1 MQGILTF
8 ASLGLGLALTLL
20 FGPQW
25 GIVMGLLAYLAG
37 SNVLLNRDVNKLK
50 AHIDRIINELPEL
63 LRELTIKAEPPAAA
77 PAPVQEAVTIQPE
90 PADAIEQRMQA
101 LDHKLE
107 LLLRHV
113 QSPAPQ
119 ASTPSPADSPPAQ
132 PAAPSPPTAIDPV
145 PQAGPLASTPSAR
158 DLDLMRE
165 LLLKLAETM
174 AAREGTGGAEARHD
188 PTPQAPPP
196 SPLMPAKEDEATGRR
211 LSIDEL
217 RSELD
222 KIAQELSIELGRPKP

>member
-37 SNVLLNRDVNKLK
+37 SNVLLKQDVNKLK
-50 AHIDRIINELPEL
+50 AHIDRIVNELPEL
-63 LRELTIKAEPPAAA
+63 LRELTTRVEPQPAA
-77 PAPVQEAVTIQPE
+77 PAPVQEPLNAKPE
-90 PADAIEQRMQA
+90 PLESMEQRMQA

-113 QSPAPQ
+113 QPPAPQ
-119 ASTPSPADSPPAQ
+119 EPAPAPTPPQPV
-132 PAAPSPPTAIDPV
+132 PAATANAEPMPV
-145 PQAGPLASTPSAR
+145 AATPSAK

-174 AAREGTGGAEARHD
+174 AAREGAGAAEAR
-188 PTPQAPPP
+188 PEPAPQAPTPLPP
-196 SPLMPAKEDEATGRR
+196 AVSKEDETAGRK